1 MVTIQRLDEEA
12 TYTNAGE
19 WVGDSVLAEHARLL
33 SETGPPAPGDP
44 AGIAEGR
51 RIAALLGAR
60 VVLEDVSGVESEDG
74 VVY

>member
-1 MVTIQRLDEEA
+1 
-12 TYTNAGE
+12 
-19 WVGDSVLAEHARLL
+19 L